1 MSGSPAPAGRRGRGS
16 TGPPGSA
23 CARCSEACGRLPG
36 PRCPRRVA
44 GPISCSS
51 PLRPLRLLVGRM
63 AMEGAGRRE
72 LAELMADHVLV
83 DHHRQELVAVV
94 DAEGQA
100 DELRQDRRA
109 PRPHLDDLV
118 AAAAAR
124 GLRLLQQ
131 IAIDER
137 ALPNRAGHVVALSFA
152 YLPTRRRRR
161 IMPSVFL
168 LRRVLVPLVPLP
180 QGVTGWR
187 PPEVRPSPPPWGWSI
202 GFIATP
208 RTDGRLPS
216 QRLRPALPMLMFCW
230 SGLDTAPIVAMHS
243 LRTMRTSPEPSRSSA

>member
-1 MSGSPAPAGRRGRGS
+1 MSDGPAPAGRRGRGW
-16 TGPPGSA
+16 TAPRGSA
-23 CARCSEACGRLPG
+23 CGRCSEACGRPPG

-63 AMEGAGRRE
+63 AVEGAGRRE
-72 LAELMADHVLV
+72 LAELVADHVLV
-83 DHHRQELVAVV
+83 DHHRQELVAVI

-109 PRPHLDDLV
+109 PRPDLDDLV

-124 GLRLLQQ
+124 RLRLLQQ
-131 IAIDER
+131 ITVDER
-137 ALPNRAGHVVALSFA
+137 ALPNRAGHVESLSFA

-187 PPEVRPSPPPWGWSI
+187 PPEVRPSPPPCGWSI
-202 GFIATP
+202 GFMTTP
-208 RTDGRLPS
+208 RLCGRQPS
-216 QRLRPALPMLMFCW
+216 QRVRPALPIEMF
-230 SGLDTAPIVAMHS
+230 M
-243 LRTMRTSPEPSRSSA
+243 